1 MPRRRWVWDPKQ
13 NELVEVSTD
22 YNPPPPPRTHFV
34 IPDTPD
40 YQSPVSGL
48 IVSGRRQRRNDLA
61 RTGCRPWEGMAAER
75 KEAERRKQY
84 AEQRQ
89 EQRLDHA
96 ARSAYCQL
104 SPEKRRILEGR

>member
-1 MPRRRWVWDPKQ
+1 MPRRRFVWSAEH

-22 YNPPPPPRTHFV
+22 YNQPPRTHFV

-40 YQSPVSGL
+40 YTSPIDGRL
-48 IVSGRRQRRNDLA
+48 VSGRRQRRNDLA
-61 RTGCRPWEGMAAER
+61 RSGSRPWEGLAAEKSEANR
-75 KEAERRKQY
+75 KRAY
-84 AEQRQ
+84 FEQKQ

-96 ARSAYCQL
+96 VRSAYYSL